1 MLENERKT
9 LFLKGQRSSKDSLFA
24 QQVLKTIKKHQSVS
38 LNNKN
43 DFLPFENQK
52 ELLFLS
58 QKNLCPLIVMTIGC
72 KKRPNGLIIGRV
84 YDQQVLELFEFE
96 VLNCHGEI
104 EKTFNQIS
112 DIVKPIFMC
121 NGEQFEFND
130 DMSRLRNLMHD
141 LFIQHN

>member
-1 MLENERKT
+1 M
-9 LFLKGQRSSKDSLFA
+9 
-24 QQVLKTIKKHQSVS
+24 
-38 LNNKN
+38 
-43 DFLPFENQK
+43 PFENQK

-112 DIVKPIFMC
+112 DIVKPIFIC